1 MLLLGGNC
9 ADIIG
14 IADWFWMGGFELPPN
29 KLAMPPKNPPV
40 FCGRAF
46 FLEFFCIGIA
56 FSSSYSIL
64 ASF

>member
-1 MLLLGGNC
+1 MLVGGNC

-29 KLAMPPKNPPV
+29 KLAMPPKNPPA
-40 FCGRAF
+40 FFGRAF
-46 FLEFFCIGIA
+46 FYIGIA

-64 ASF
+64 ASP